1 MKIEIDGVGIVEIDD
16 AFADLSPEQQQ
27 ILVDRIR
34 AQASGSRAAPPAE
47 KQRLRAA
54 AQGLSMGFSDEIEA
68 ALRNPLDTIGSAIGL
83 TDGSEYSGA
92 LEDIRG
98 KLDAYRDTDPLS
110 AIGYEM
116 GGAVLP
122 ALGAGLLS
130 MGSGTA
136 AVGTATAA
144 RLAPTLARIAANPIA
159 RSAATGGVTGGIS
172 GFGAGEGGFSERL
185 GSAGEGAA
193 LGTVLGGT
201 LPLVVQKAGQ
211 GVRAVADSFGVGGAK
226 RADTFAQRKMLE
238 ALERDGLTPDEALKR
253 LAEAQGMGVTDIT
266 PADLG
271 ENLRGA
277 AWRSQV
283 IPNPNRNTVVDQ
295 FADRQ
300 SAQAGQIAD
309 TASRLSGVKN
319 TGFAFIDDLDEQVR
333 REAKP
338 LYDEAYQVMLDPKPF
353 QPFMGRRVIVD
364 AYNKAVDL
372 ADIRGDGNMPPLNR
386 LLAGNAIPTEAAHQ
400 IKQGL
405 DALIEAETD
414 ALTGKMTSRGREL
427 VRLKSDWNSAIVAQ
441 NEPYAKANVA
451 FADRA
456 RLRDAFTTGAKFNGM
471 PEEELV
477 RTVNGMTPAERE
489 ALKSGV
495 ITKVQELASGTADAS
510 NFVKTVFGSP
520 KRRMALRLAFND
532 PKAFETFERFIKVQ
546 SEKVRTTRKVMGGSE
561 TMERKMAMDDGGVD
575 RSAVVSMGM
584 NAASGNTMGLVG
596 NLAQQGAARVS
607 GMSEKSAEAM
617 SRMLFETDPV
627 KQREM
632 LNLLLRREIMDRNAR
647 NTPLRRPETY
657 SGFLGNMSGLLSG
670 N

>member
-27 ILVDRIR
+27 TIVDRIR
-34 AQASGSRAAPPAE
+34 AQASGTRAAPPAE
-47 KQRLRAA
+47 KQRMRAA

-83 TDGSEYSGA
+83 TDGNEYSAA

-98 KLDAYRDTDPLS
+98 KLDAYRAADPLG
-110 AIGYEM
+110 AIGYEV

-136 AVGTATAA
+136 AVGGATAA
-144 RLAPTLARIAANPIA
+144 RLAPVLA
-159 RSAATGGVTGGIS
+159 RSAVVGGVTGGIS

-185 GSAGEGAA
+185 GSAGEGA
-193 LGTVLGGT
+193 LIGTALGGT
-201 LPLVVQKAGQ
+201 LPVVVQKAGQ
-211 GVRAVADSFGVGGAK
+211 GIRTVADSFGVGGAK
-226 RADTFAQRKMLE
+226 RAETFAQRKMLE

-253 LAEAQGMGVTDIT
+253 LSDAQDMGVTDIT

-271 ENLRGA
+271 ENMRGA
-277 AWRSQV
+277 AWRSQA
-283 IPNPNRNTVVDQ
+283 IPNPNRTAVVDQ

-319 TGFAFIDDLDEQVR
+319 TGFAFIDDLEEQVR
-333 REAKP
+333 KEAKP
-338 LYDEAYQVMLDPKPF
+338 LYDQAYQVMLDPKPF
-353 QPFMGRRVIVD
+353 QPFMGRKVIVE
-364 AYNKAVDL
+364 AYRKAADL
-372 ADIRGDGNMPPLNR
+372 ADIRGDGNMPPLDR
-386 LLAGNAIPTEAAHQ
+386 LLRGNALPTEAAHQ

-427 VRLKSDWNSAIVAQ
+427 VRLKSDWNNAIVAQ
-441 NEPYAKANVA
+441 NEPYAKANAA

-456 RLRDAFTTGAKFNGM
+456 RLRDAFTAGAKFNGM

-477 RTVNGMTPAERE
+477 RMVNGMTPAERE

-546 SEKVRTTRKVMGGSE
+546 ADKVRTTRKVMGGSE
-561 TMERKMAMDDGGVD
+561 TVERKAAMDDGGID

-596 NLAQQGAARVS
+596 NMAQQGAARVS

-627 KQREM
+627 KQREL
-632 LNLLLRREIMDRNAR
+632 LNALLRREIMDREAR
-647 NTPLRRPETY
+647 NTVLRRPETY
-657 SGFLGNMSGLLSG
+657 AGFLGTAGGLLAG